1 MRILLLLALAL
12 WSVVDL
18 SPANAE
24 TYRRIVSKTALRRW
38 KLGHW
43 EIRAEPGGEC
53 VAMAQSGAEADGFW
67 GFIQTG
73 PELSNLELYF
83 DSSGPAQPQTL
94 KVTFNGGPMNTKTAR
109 VQEWAG
115 MDSYVVSLSP
125 DILTT
130 FRSVTDFAAYLDGKM
145 IWSERDLDVTKVD
158 DAMGKC
164 WEWQIDHS

>member
-1 MRILLLLALAL
+1 MRIFSLVALAFL
-12 WSVVDL
+12 SVVDL
-18 SPANAE
+18 SSANAE
-24 TYRRIVSKTALRRW
+24 TVRRIVSKTALRRW

-43 EIRAEPGGEC
+43 EIRAEPGGAC

-73 PELSNLELYF
+73 PELSDLQLYF
-83 DSSGPAQPQTL
+83 DSRGPAQPQTL
-94 KVTFNGGPMNTKTAR
+94 KVTFNGGAMNTKTAR

-115 MDSYVVSLSP
+115 VDSYVVSLSP
-125 DILTT
+125 DILTN
-130 FRSVTDFAAYLDGKM
+130 FRSVTDFAAYLDGEM
-145 IWSERDLDVTKVD
+145 IWSERDLEVGRVD